1 MLKSVLDTS
10 VWTRNSST
18 WTSMLPEPGWFLTTD
33 WVRPSWACRR
43 SSSEANGVLCNQGHS
58 RPPTAPRV
66 PSFEHENLDTSAGHA
81 KPGKPPSPVMSRA
94 RGGAFV
100 VVGARESRA
109 HGEGRQ

>member
-10 VWTRNSST
+10 VWTRYSST
-18 WTSMLPEPGWFLTTD
+18 WTSMLPEPGWFSTTD

-43 SSSEANGVLCNQGHS
+43 PSSEADGDQRNQGHS

-66 PSFEHENLDTSAGHA
+66 LSFEHENPDTSAGPA
-81 KPGKPPSPVMSRA
+81 KAGKLPSPATSRA
-94 RGGAFV
+94 GGGAFV

-109 HGEGRQ
+109 QGEGRQ